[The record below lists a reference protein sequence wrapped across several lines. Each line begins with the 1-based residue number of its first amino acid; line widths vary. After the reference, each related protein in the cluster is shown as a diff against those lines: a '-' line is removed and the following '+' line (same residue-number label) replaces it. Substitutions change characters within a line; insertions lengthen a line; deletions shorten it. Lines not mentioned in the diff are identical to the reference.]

1 MALIA
6 TMKRIV
12 SRIIT
17 PEKCAPV
24 VEQEPLSKTINQRF
38 LGNAIRDVLP
48 LRKGLI
54 VKAPMGCGKTTA
66 IKNLLND
73 LGQQT
78 SFAIMTPREKLNRA
92 MAKELG
98 ASFYKDVLREPNRA
112 KAKIMAQRVV
122 GTLQFFR
129 TLLKEFPD
137 LKSQY
142 QFVIMDESQSIA
154 TLLVDS
160 VTKHQEE
167 VLEATKQ
174 ICHHAQHVIA
184 MDAHAGRETDILMKI
199 LLNDEAPFRLINEAK
214 PWRKINVDLLTGK
227 NYIARQHASDTL
239 QIEAINADKRIVICS
254 SSAGYCQSRH
264 EVLSGMYPDKRIGV
278 ITAKNTPEAQ
288 ALMEQPDLIQ
298 HYDVLIFS
306 PAVAIGISFS
316 LKNHMHC
323 CFGLFP
329 NGRKLP
335 DSDTGIQML
344 ARLRSL
350 IDNQWII
357 CLDDQRPV
365 YSHMPTVPEEIGQAV
380 IKRFERTLF
389 ITGAEQE
396 RSHTSDQLISL
407 YQICEYSRRDNK
419 NHYNGYFL
427 QRLAEMEVQLQYR
440 PIDQIVI
447 NNDSIQQTEKAK
459 KTQQQYHEQAKTE
472 SKEINSERFKQL
484 DKTLTHHP
492 ETVSQEDKD
501 SHAGFL
507 FRQQY
512 QLTEWAMNSEQKAH
526 YLHLDA
532 IHAIEK
538 CECREIMQADRA
550 LIRQISKQ
558 QLSSSISIIS
568 EQHNLLL
575 LHKLLSY
582 TEDYRDGTPYTHQSL
597 RNGKLVK
604 FVGRHYGEIVAL
616 DVIDLPK
623 QWKRKPA
630 LLMNLLL
637 KKVGYTVKNSRKAN
651 GKRNKKGN
659 CCFDYTFSAQAMAEI
674 EQLCQQRQ
682 QAQQTWMENR
692 PVRKNLAKTS
702 HTTYPHLVDTPSLKF
717 KG

>member
-1 MALIA
+1 MAIIA

-12 SRIIT
+12 SFIT
-17 PEKCAPV
+17 PVEKRAPV
-24 VEQEPLSKTINQRF
+24 VKPLSKTINQDF
-38 LGNAIRDVLP
+38 LGDAIRDVLSI
-48 LRKGLI
+48 RKGLI

-73 LGQQT
+73 LGQQAC
-78 SFAIMTPREKLNRA
+78 FAMMTPREKLNRA

-98 ASFYKDVLREPNRA
+98 ANFYKDVLSEPNRA

-129 TLLKEFPD
+129 TLLNEFPD
-137 LKSQY
+137 LKNQY

-154 TLLVDS
+154 TMLVDS
-160 VTKHQEE
+160 VTQHQEE

-184 MDAHAGRETDILMKI
+184 MDAHAGGETDVLMKS

-214 PWRKINVDLLTGK
+214 PWRKINVDLLTGE

-239 QIEAINADKRIVICS
+239 QIEAINTGKRIVICS
-254 SSAGYCQSRH
+254 SSASYCQSRYD
-264 EVLSGMYPDKRIGV
+264 VLSAMYPDKHIGV
-278 ITAKNTPEAQ
+278 ITAKNTHEAQ

-298 HYDVLIFS
+298 NYDVLILS

-329 NGRKLP
+329 NGRNMP
-335 DSDTGIQML
+335 DSDTAIQML

-357 CLDDQRPV
+357 CLDDQRAV
-365 YSHMPTVPEEIGQAV
+365 YSHMPTIPEEIGQAV

-389 ITGAEQE
+389 VTGLEQDL
-396 RSHTSDQLISL
+396 SHTSDQLITL
-407 YQICEYSRRDNK
+407 YQTCEYNRRDNK
-419 NHYNGYFL
+419 NHYNRYFL
-427 QRLAEMEVQLQYR
+427 QRLAEMDVQLQYR

-447 NNDSIQQTEKAK
+447 NNDSIQHTEKAK
-459 KTQQQYHEQAKTE
+459 KTQQQHHEQAKTE
-472 SKEINSERFKQL
+472 SHEIDSTRFKQL
-484 DKTLTHHP
+484 DKALIYHP
-492 ETVSQEDKD
+492 ETVSEEDKD

-507 FRQQY
+507 FRQKY
-512 QLTEWAMNSEQKAH
+512 QLPEWEMSTEQKNH
-526 YLHLDA
+526 YLYLDA
-532 IHAIEK
+532 IHALEK

-550 LIRQISKQ
+550 FIREISKH
-558 QLSSSISIIS
+558 QLSSPISIIS

-582 TEDYRDGTPYTHQSL
+582 TNDYMDGTPYTHQSL

-604 FVGRHYGEIVAL
+604 FVGRHYREIVAL

-659 CCFDYTFSAQAMAEI
+659 CCFDYTFSAQAITEI

-682 QAQQTWMENR
+682 QAQQTWR
-692 PVRKNLAKTS
+692 
-702 HTTYPHLVDTPSLKF
+702 DTIVGQIICLEKRVSGTQKPRCNKLKPCF
-717 KG
+717 